1 MYRAILFDLDDTLYP
16 YSRFVLGG
24 LRNAARYAA
33 KHLGMEEKT
42 FFCACRQEWLFQG
55 NSGRI
60 FDSVLASLGL
70 PLTAVPY
77 LVQAFRNQDKL
88 RLYPDAK
95 EFLDAMRG
103 KAALGVITD
112 GLAWVQKRKIEAL
125 DANRYFQ
132 TIVYSDDYG
141 RDNWKPSIIP
151 YLMAWQRLGFP
162 TPKSVV
168 YIGDNPYRDFTGAKR
183 LGFYTLRLVRGQ
195 YRSVRVHEAQ
205 DAHDV
210 FSSFREVFGKLKLSP
225 VN

>member
-16 YSRFVLGG
+16 YKQFIFGG
-24 LRNAARYAA
+24 FWNAARYAA
-33 KHLGMEEKT
+33 EHLGVEEKT
-42 FFCACRQEWLFQG
+42 FFCACRREWQLQG

-60 FDSVLASLGL
+60 FDSVLAFFGL
-70 PLTAVPY
+70 PLTAVPS
-77 LVQAFRNQDKL
+77 LVEAFRNQDKL
-88 RLYPDAK
+88 RLYPDAE

-125 DANRYFQ
+125 GASRYFD
-132 TIVYSDDYG
+132 TIVYADEYG
-141 RDNWKPSIIP
+141 RHNWKPSIIP
-151 YLMAWQRLGFP
+151 YLMAWERLGFP

-168 YIGDNPYRDFTGAKR
+168 YIGDNPYRDFAGAKK

-195 YRSVRVHEAQ
+195 FRAARVPDAQ
-205 DAHDV
+205 DAHDM
-210 FSSFREVFGKLKLSP
+210 FGSFREIFAKLRLSL